1 MYPDILANVARHI
14 SLTPNEAAF
23 FTTLLVPQHIV
34 RSGALLVAG
43 QRAQYLTF
51 VVRGCVR
58 TYATDAH
65 GKEHILAFA
74 TEGWWCTDN
83 AAFFNR
89 APATLALQALEAT
102 DVLHLGLDHL
112 ERLCQQVPKFERFFR
127 ILTQNGYQLLQ
138 RRLEAH
144 LELKAEVRLSQ
155 FERQYPRLRQ
165 RVAQKHI
172 AAYLG
177 VTPEF
182 LSMLRKKMAN
192 WRAVLKL
199 L

>member
-1 MYPDILANVARHI
+1 MYAAILANVARHI
-14 SLTPNEAAF
+14 TLTPEEATV
-23 FTTLLVPQHIV
+23 FTALLTSQRVARHGTLL
-34 RSGALLVAG
+34 AAG
-43 QRAQYLTF
+43 EPAPYFTF

-58 TYATDAH
+58 TYATDAQ

-74 TEGWWCTDN
+74 TDGWWCTDN

-89 APATLALQALEAT
+89 VPATLTLQALEAT
-102 DVLHLGLDHL
+102 EVLHLTLDYL
-112 ERLCQQVPKFERFFR
+112 EQLCQRVPKFERFFR
-127 ILTQNGYQLLQ
+127 LLAQNGYQLLQ

-144 LELKAEVRLSQ
+144 LKLTAEVRFTNFQ
-155 FERQYPRLRQ
+155 RQHPRLNQ

-182 LSMLRKKMAN
+182 LSLLRKKNRPA
-192 WRAVLKL
+192 RAS
-199 L
+199 

>member
-14 SLTPNEAAF
+14 TLTPDEEHLF
-23 FTTLLVPQHIV
+23 VTLLVPQQV
-34 RSGALLVAG
+34 ARAGLLLAAG
-43 QRAQYLTF
+43 EQARYLTF

-58 TYATDAH
+58 TYTTDAQ
-65 GKEHILAFA
+65 GKEHVLAFA
-74 TEGWWCTDN
+74 TEGWWGTDS

-89 APATLALQALEAT
+89 TPATLTLQALEAT
-102 DVLHLGLDHL
+102 DVLHLSLDHL
-112 ERLCQQVPKFERFFR
+112 EQLCQQVPKFERFFR

-144 LELKAEVRLSQ
+144 LKLTAEVRFAHFQ
-155 FERQYPRLRQ
+155 RHYPRLHQ

-182 LSMLRKKMAN
+182 LSMLRKKN
-192 WRAVLKL
+192 T
-199 L
+199 

>member
-14 SLTPNEAAF
+14 TLTPDEAAF
-23 FTTLLVPQHIV
+23 FTALLVPQHV
-34 RSGALLVAG
+34 ARSGTLLVAG
-43 QRAQYLTF
+43 ERAQYLTF

-65 GKEHILAFA
+65 GKEHNLAFS
-74 TEGWWCTDN
+74 TEGWWCTDS

-89 APATLALQALEAT
+89 TPATLGLQALEAT
-102 DVLHLGLDHL
+102 DVLHLSLDHL
-112 ERLCQQVPKFERFFR
+112 EQLCQQVPKFERFFR

-144 LELKAEVRLSQ
+144 LKLTAEARFAQ
-155 FERQYPRLRQ
+155 FERQYPRLHQ

-182 LSMLRKKMAN
+182 LSMLRKRK
-192 WRAVLKL
+192 
-199 L
+199 

>member
-1 MYPDILANVARHI
+1 MYPDILTNVARHI
-14 SLTPNEAAF
+14 TLTPDETAL
-23 FTTLLVPQHIV
+23 FTTLLVPQHV
-34 RSGALLVAG
+34 SRYGSLLVAG

-58 TYATDAH
+58 TYATDAQ

-89 APATLALQALEAT
+89 TPATLALQALEAT
-102 DVLHLGLDHL
+102 DVLHLSLDHL
-112 ERLCQQVPKFERFFR
+112 EQICQQVPKFERFFR
-127 ILTQNGYQLLQ
+127 ILTQNGYQRLQ
-138 RRLEAH
+138 RHLEAH
-144 LELKAEVRLSQ
+144 LKLTAETRFAQ
-155 FERQYPRLRQ
+155 FEHQYPRLHQ

-182 LSMLRKKMAN
+182 LSMLRRKK
-192 WRAVLKL
+192 
-199 L
+199 